1 MWAVM
6 QELAMSAPQALIYFV
21 ALLALML
28 LLALVITLRKTE
40 AEHRPEIIRAL
51 ADLMSFWRRK

>member
-1 MWAVM
+1 
-6 QELAMSAPQALIYFV
+6 MSAPQALIYFV